1 MKKLFFVSILCIA
14 VSGLFAEMSI
24 KDVLHRF
31 DEQLARN
38 SIPKA
43 EVVIGSIHFGQTETH
58 GSVASWMKDEITK
71 AAVKTRRIKVVR
83 NTLKTIQTETKTRG
97 MPAGNKK
104 LQSSIK
110 KKYIITGRY
119 IENKATG
126 EVNLTLYFEISEGDK
141 IEILATE
148 TAIIQS
154 SELSDYGLT
163 LYPENL
169 EETKAIEKDFETAE
183 VMLEKEVDNDKKNE
197 EKKSPVKSVKTSKE
211 EVSKNVAVK
220 KEVKDAKSEK
230 NQAVQI
236 TAFMLDAKS
245 NVVDTLHPG
254 DVVKFLVATDKDAY
268 VKIMGI
274 DANGDTFWLPI
285 KDNFIKANIVR
296 TFPDDNTID
305 YQVVDGVF
313 GAEHLFIYASTQE
326 EGLPSEF
333 ENSKYHPSL
342 ITNVARGMIA
352 VKKNENKEL
361 INGVFKIGYTVVP

>member
-1 MKKLFFVSILCIA
+1 MKKLFFVALLCVA
-14 VSGLFAEMSI
+14 VTGLFSEMSI
-24 KDVLHRF
+24 KDVIRQF
-31 DEQLARN
+31 DEKLGTS
-38 SIPKA
+38 SIPSA
-43 EVVIGSIHFGQTETH
+43 ETVIGHIYFAETETN
-58 GSVASWMKDEITK
+58 GTVATWMKDEIAK
-71 AAVKTRRIKVVR
+71 AAVKTRRIKIVSS
-83 NTLKTIQTETKTRG
+83 TLEMVQLETKTRG
-97 MPAGNKK
+97 LPSSMKK
-104 LQSSIK
+104 SASSYK
-110 KKYIITGRY
+110 KKYIITGKY
-119 IENKATG
+119 IENKAKD
-126 EVNLTLYFEISEGDK
+126 VLSLTLRLEVSDGNKTEIVAS
-141 IEILATE
+141 E
-148 TAIIQS
+148 TAIIPA

-163 LYPENL
+163 LYPENISQV
-169 EETKAIEKDFETAE
+169 ESIKKDFDKAKTIIE
-183 VMLEKEVDNDKKNE
+183 VSSLSFENTNNSPQKTSTNDKKTDN
-197 EKKSPVKSVKTSKE
+197 PI
-211 EVSKNVAVK
+211 
-220 KEVKDAKSEK
+220 
-230 NQAVQI
+230 QI

-326 EGLPSEF
+326 EELPSEF

>member
-126 EVNLTLYFEISEGDK
+126 KVNLTLYFEISEGDK

-183 VMLEKEVDNDKKNE
+183 VMLEKEVDALRN
-197 EKKSPVKSVKTSKE
+197 
-211 EVSKNVAVK
+211 
-220 KEVKDAKSEK
+220 
-230 NQAVQI
+230 
-236 TAFMLDAKS
+236 
-245 NVVDTLHPG
+245 
-254 DVVKFLVATDKDAY
+254 
-268 VKIMGI
+268 
-274 DANGDTFWLPI
+274 
-285 KDNFIKANIVR
+285 
-296 TFPDDNTID
+296 
-305 YQVVDGVF
+305 
-313 GAEHLFIYASTQE
+313 
-326 EGLPSEF
+326 
-333 ENSKYHPSL
+333 
-342 ITNVARGMIA
+342 
-352 VKKNENKEL
+352 
-361 INGVFKIGYTVVP
+361 

>member
-1 MKKLFFVSILCIA
+1 MKKLFFVSMLCMA
-14 VSGLFAEMSI
+14 MSGLFAEMSI

-97 MPAGNKK
+97 MPDGNKK
-104 LQSSIK
+104 LQSAIN

-163 LYPENL
+163 LYPENF

-183 VMLEKEVDNDKKNE
+183 VMLEKKVGNDKKNE

-211 EVSKNVAVK
+211 EVG
-220 KEVKDAKSEK
+220 K

-236 TAFMLDAKS
+236 TAFMLDAKN

-285 KDNFIKANIVR
+285 KDNFIHAYDVR
-296 TFPDDNTID
+296 TFPDGNTID